1 MLCVKALKAI
11 KMRGLPA
18 VPLISREVFSII
30 IGCPEAP
37 DQQHVNR
44 HPGTLPSYRCSNTCP
59 IHGSSSGFLLS
70 AFNSYQLSRNIHPNT
85 WLVNRLRI
93 IFSSRQFSSYNSV
106 NSQRYK

>member
-59 IHGSSSGFLLS
+59 IHRSSSGLLLS
-70 AFNSYQLSRNIHPNT
+70 DILTRPLCLFIHQGLIPIN
-85 WLVNRLRI
+85 
-93 IFSSRQFSSYNSV
+93 
-106 NSQRYK
+106 